1 VGGNYSAI
9 SSSHLYPRRN
19 LLVIFSEERTIRVF
33 ENGLLRGIFGFKGDE
48 VKRNGENYIMRKLI
62 ICIPN
67 EYCLGVKFEQRSDC
81 PLTKPLAAA
90 SQYVVPP
97 VHCSSVISSVY

>member
-1 VGGNYSAI
+1 MFKNV
-9 SSSHLYPRRN
+9 
-19 LLVIFSEERTIRVF
+19 LLK
-33 ENGLLRGIFGFKGDE
+33 GIFGFKRDE
-48 VKRNGENYIMRKLI
+48 VKRSGENYIMRKLI

-67 EYCLGVKFEQRSDC
+67 EYCLGVKFDKRSDC

-90 SQYVVPP
+90 SQYVESP